1 MKTAKRKTNEVEN
14 TSHMSVG
21 YNFSQAMAEA
31 SRCLLCYD
39 APCSRDCP
47 AGTDPGTFIR
57 KFRLKNI
64 KGAIRTIKENNM
76 MAGVCSVV
84 CPTNELCQKACSTTE
99 IDRPVE
105 IGKLQRYLVELGWE
119 TGFDPLE
126 KAEPNNIKVAIVGS
140 GPAGLTCA
148 GELAKAGFNV
158 TVFEAKAKP
167 GGVLRY
173 GVPEFRLSSEF
184 LDREI
189 KDIKKLGVKIKCNT
203 KIEKDGVEGLLKKG
217 FKAVFIAPGIWEP
230 YKVNIPGSEL
240 KNVMTATEFLEKAR
254 DGNIKDIT
262 EMVKNKNV
270 AITGG
275 GSVAMDVATTS
286 KALGANKVYIIY
298 RRSLKEMPASKDDR
312 EMALDNYVMIR
323 PMSIVTELTGKN
335 GHVTGLKGIET
346 DWDKPGVFTAS
357 NLKPVKGTEF
367 SLKIDAF
374 IIAIGTKAESE
385 TKSLCPG
392 LEFKEDGLVYVKKD
406 GVSTSEKDIFAG
418 GDIVRGAGLV
428 VEAAGDGKKAAK
440 TIIESF
446 S

>member
-1 MKTAKRKTNEVEN
+1 
-14 TSHMSVG
+14 
-21 YNFSQAMAEA
+21 
-31 SRCLLCYD
+31 
-39 APCSRDCP
+39 
-47 AGTDPGTFIR
+47 
-57 KFRLKNI
+57 
-64 KGAIRTIKENNM
+64 M